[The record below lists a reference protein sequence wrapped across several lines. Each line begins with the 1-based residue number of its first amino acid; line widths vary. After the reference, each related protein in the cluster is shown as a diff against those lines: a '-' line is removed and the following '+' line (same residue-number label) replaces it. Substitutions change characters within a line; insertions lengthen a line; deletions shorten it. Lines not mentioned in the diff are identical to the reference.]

1 MLIFSA
7 TAAIVFV
14 EKLHI
19 IDILLLIKWSR
30 HNLANIVAHKNDLII
45 QYF

>member
-19 IDILLLIKWSR
+19 IDIPLLIKWRR
-30 HNLANIVAHKNDLII
+30 HHLANIVAHKNDLVI
-45 QYF
+45 QHF